1 MNNVTKLFIVGVFL
15 LMTSCRPESFD
26 IDYSIILDSYEMSI
40 YEPSGLSY
48 SSDRESLYTVSDRGM
63 LYEISLT
70 GKTLR
75 ELSYT
80 GDDFEGITIDSS
92 SGNIFICEEG
102 NGKLV
107 KLNSSGV
114 KQTSYSIL
122 NNPGNTGLEGLAY
135 NKSLDVF
142 YMLKEKSEG
151 LLIKY
156 SVNSNTKT
164 EIKLDFAYDYS
175 GIFYN
180 SVSNKLWI
188 VSDESKTLTQC
199 TLGGVKIKSYKLPI
213 SGVEGIVVN
222 DEETE
227 AYVVSDPN
235 NKLYKLDL
243 TIE

>member
-1 MNNVTKLFIVGVFL
+1 MNSFSILFIVGVFL
-15 LMTSCRPESFD
+15 TMTSCRPESFD

-48 SSDRESLYTVSDRGM
+48 SPDRQSLYTVSDRGM

-70 GKTLR
+70 GNTIR
-75 ELSYT
+75 ELPFT
-80 GDDFEGITIDSS
+80 DDDFEAVTVDSS
-92 SGNIFICEEG
+92 NNNIFICEERT
-102 NGKLV
+102 GKLI
-107 KLNSSGV
+107 KLNSSGI
-114 KQTSYSIL
+114 KMASYNIL
-122 NNPGNTGLEGLAY
+122 ENPGNTGLEGLTY
-135 NKSLDVF
+135 NENLDVF
-142 YMLKEKSEG
+142 YMLKEKTEG

-156 SVNSNTKT
+156 STTDNTKT
-164 EIKLDFAYDYS
+164 EIKLSFARDYS
-175 GIFYN
+175 GIYYN

-199 TLGGVKIKSYKLPI
+199 TLNGVKIKSYSLPI

-235 NKLYKLDL
+235 NKLYKIDL
-243 TIE
+243 TIQ

>member
-1 MNNVTKLFIVGVFL
+1 MIGFLL

-40 YEPSGLSY
+40 YEPSGLAY
-48 SSDRESLYTVSDRGM
+48 SPDRESLYTVSDRGM

-80 GDDFEGITIDSS
+80 GDDFEAITVDSS
-92 SGNIFICEEG
+92 NDNIYICEEG
-102 NGKLV
+102 NGKLI
-107 KLNSSGV
+107 KLNSSGI

-135 NKSLDVF
+135 NNNLDEF

-151 LLIKY
+151 LLITY
-156 SVNSNTKT
+156 SVTNNTKT
-164 EIKLDFAYDYS
+164 EIKLNFAYDYS
-175 GIFYN
+175 GIYYN

-199 TLGGVKIKSYKLPI
+199 TLNGVKIKSYKLPI

-235 NKLYKLDL
+235 KKLYKLDL